1 MIYTME
7 RRHYFG
13 SGSMESRW
21 EVHEYSHR
29 CQSGDLPEGKLVY
42 SCKAKKEA
50 SAYCKAN
57 GIEPQPRYNAAKT
70 DAERRAVLDRQ
81 TVQGLWWA
89 IGFVSKIPAV
99 CMSEK
104 ELNHAIRLTRFRGA
118 VCPVFRA

>member
-50 SAYCKAN
+50 SHIVRPTALSRSRDLLH
-57 GIEPQPRYNAAKT
+57 QRRT
-70 DAERRAVLDRQ
+70 D
-81 TVQGLWWA
+81 
-89 IGFVSKIPAV
+89 P
-99 CMSEK
+99 
-104 ELNHAIRLTRFRGA
+104 
-118 VCPVFRA
+118 

>member
-50 SAYCKAN
+50 SAYCKAR
-57 GIEPQPRYNAAKT
+57 GIEPQPRFIAPEE
-70 DAERRAVLDRQ
+70 D
-81 TVQGLWWA
+81 
-89 IGFVSKIPAV
+89 
-99 CMSEK
+99 
-104 ELNHAIRLTRFRGA
+104 
-118 VCPVFRA
+118 